1 MVGAT
6 SERNEKSS
14 GDSEIDERPSFPD
27 GAAVTADGFREKRL
41 KNRDTAEGWA
51 EGASDDVT
59 SETSTADGDDAGTV
73 AVVGDAILDESVL
86 GRVEVVGDVAL
97 EKMVG
102 DFGGFVGGGSAAGV
116 FGVEDAFL
124 LQKDNKPPPFL
135 SLVRS
140 AGSEFSSGSCLR
152 SQPHSSFATA
162 FWAFTDFSQSVEPLV
177 ACRCAM
183 GLACAMG
190 TKRVRRNVSLTDLA
204 TAVLLKGIGGGKEV
218 TGIRESTSSV
228 LQTKD
233 K

>member
-1 MVGAT
+1 MEGAT

-27 GAAVTADGFREKRL
+27 GAVETADGFREKRL

-51 EGASDDVT
+51 EGASDGAT
-59 SETSTADGDDAGTV
+59 SETSTADGAGTV

-86 GRVEVVGDVAL
+86 GRVEVVGDVPL
-97 EKMVG
+97 EKAVG

-116 FGVEDAFL
+116 LGVEEAFL

-162 FWAFTDFSQSVEPLV
+162 FWAFTDLSQSVEPLA